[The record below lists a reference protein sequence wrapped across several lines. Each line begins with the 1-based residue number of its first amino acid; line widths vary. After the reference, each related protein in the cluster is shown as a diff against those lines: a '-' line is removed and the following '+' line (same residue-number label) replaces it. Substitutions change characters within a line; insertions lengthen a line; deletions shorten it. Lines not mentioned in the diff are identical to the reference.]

1 MSKPNLAEIK
11 KMLKEGK
18 QFSLTD
24 AQYTK
29 KAGRPLPKGKSYLVN
44 RSALAKLCQVM
55 GYRIELQEKKVTF
68 IKEG

>member
-1 MSKPNLAEIK
+1 MSKPNLAEIE

-29 KAGRPLPKGKSYLVN
+29 KAGRPLPK
-44 RSALAKLCQVM
+44 KLSCESFCF
-55 GYRIELQEKKVTF
+55 G
-68 IKEG
+68 

>member
-1 MSKPNLAEIK
+1 MSKPNLAEIE

-44 RSALAKLCQVM
+44 RSALAKLC
-55 GYRIELQEKKVTF
+55 
-68 IKEG
+68 